1 MLIPSKNINTDGESI
16 CLLCGVNLPVLL
28 CLHVCAFLS
37 VCTRVHAAQLD
48 EHP

>member
-1 MLIPSKNINTDGESI
+1 MLIPSKNINTDRESR

-28 CLHVCAFLS
+28 RVS
-37 VCTRVHAAQLD
+37 ERVHAAQLD